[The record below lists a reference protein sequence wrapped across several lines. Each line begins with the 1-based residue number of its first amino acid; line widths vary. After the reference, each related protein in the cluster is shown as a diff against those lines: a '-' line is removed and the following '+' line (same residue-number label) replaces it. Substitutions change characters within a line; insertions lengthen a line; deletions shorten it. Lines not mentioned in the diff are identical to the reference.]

1 MPKLTKE
8 QRAQV
13 EAVCVVDRLA
23 LEVAQYQP
31 RLMNAMELATK
42 VLNFEL
48 LVSANQ
54 FVLHDRND
62 RYSVEYALTLTHT
75 PVSFQ
80 NLEALEQN
88 VNYQVSEQAK
98 AEAVAKQRKAALAK
112 LTDEER
118 KLLNL

>member
-13 EAVCVVDRLA
+13 EAVRVVDRLA

>member
-13 EAVCVVDRLA
+13 EAVRVADQLA
-23 LEVAQYQP
+23 FEVAQYQP

-54 FVLHDRND
+54 FVLHDRNN

-80 NLEALEQN
+80 NLETLEQD

-98 AEAVAKQRKAALAK
+98 AEAVEKQRKAALAK

>member
-13 EAVCVVDRLA
+13 EAVRVVDRLA

-54 FVLHDRND
+54 FVLHDRNN

-80 NLEALEQN
+80 NLEALEQD

-98 AEAVAKQRKAALAK
+98 AEAVEKQRKAALAK

>member
-13 EAVCVVDRLA
+13 EAVRVVDRLA

-54 FVLHDRND
+54 FVLHDRNN

-80 NLEALEQN
+80 NLETLEQD

-98 AEAVAKQRKAALAK
+98 AEAVEKQRKAALAK